1 MKLNI
6 NLNALTAE
14 DNTTGKSLKF
24 DGGNIEIEIS
34 PEEIATNAGA
44 IIKALPTIKEIFNGA
59 VQVGTEQAEKR
70 RSQELQLE
78 QMRQVND
85 GYKRSLEETNAKLR
99 EENRQ
104 QREDNRKLREELS
117 DARISGKV
125 PTKKELK

>member
-14 DNTTGKSLKF
+14 DNTTGKALKF

-34 PEEIATNAGA
+34 PDEIATNAGA
-44 IIKALPTIKEIFNGA
+44 IVKALPTIKEVINSVMNF
-59 VQVGTEQAEKR
+59 QASENDKR
-70 RSQELQLE
+70 NTQELQLE
-78 QMRQVND
+78 QMHQAAD

-104 QREDNRKLREELS
+104 QREENRKLREELDVRS
-117 DARISGKV
+117 SGKV
-125 PTKKELK
+125 PTKRELK